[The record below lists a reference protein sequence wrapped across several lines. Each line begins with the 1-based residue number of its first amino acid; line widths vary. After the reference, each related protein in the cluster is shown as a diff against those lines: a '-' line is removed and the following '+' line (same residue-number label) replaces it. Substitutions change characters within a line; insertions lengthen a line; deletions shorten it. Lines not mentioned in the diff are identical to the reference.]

1 MSLDVSDA
9 IALAKDLLKTG
20 IEFRPHDPEMAEEFM
35 GRALQIC
42 DDLGID
48 RKQILEDHSLSDVDE
63 TGGTP
68 PFDRGVPVDTSP
80 STDSS
85 DHLLMLNNELD
96 NDMSANEPAD
106 DLDGDDL
113 ILGASPT
120 TSYVDPVDRDI
131 VEEETRQTSRQL
143 RALLQQQARVLQNA
157 REPQAMAEPQ
167 PKRRGFKLFGRSN
180 DQPFAALQSA

>member
-48 RKQILEDHSLSDVDE
+48 RKQILEDHSREDTKDIVGTSPF
-63 TGGTP
+63 GG
-68 PFDRGVPVDTSP
+68 GAPVDPEPMTE
-80 STDSS
+80 SS
-85 DHLLMLNNELD
+85 DHALLLD
-96 NDMSANEPAD
+96 NDVADDDAAD

-113 ILGASPT
+113 ILGASRT
-120 TSYVDPVDRDI
+120 TSYAAPVDREV
-131 VEEETRQTSRQL
+131 VEEETRQTSQQL
-143 RALLQQQARVLQNA
+143 RSLLQQQARVLQNA
-157 REPQAMAEPQ
+157 REPQAVADSSGR
-167 PKRRGFKLFGRSN
+167 RRGFKLFGRSN

>member
-48 RKQILEDHSLSDVDE
+48 RKQILEDHGLNDADDIHRPSPFDGGNTPIDPQPVTERSDHTLMLDSDVTIDDQ
-63 TGGTP
+63 T
-68 PFDRGVPVDTSP
+68 
-80 STDSS
+80 
-85 DHLLMLNNELD
+85 
-96 NDMSANEPAD
+96 D

-113 ILGASPT
+113 ILGGSHT
-120 TSYVDPVDRDI
+120 TSYAGPADQDM
-131 VEEETRQTSRQL
+131 VEEETRQTSQQL
-143 RALLQQQARVLQNA
+143 RALLQQQARVLQNS
-157 REPQAMAEPQ
+157 REPQAMATETQ
-167 PKRRGFKLFGRSN
+167 SRRRGFKLFGRSN

>member
-48 RKQILEDHSLSDVDE
+48 RKQILEDHSLNDVAEMTGNSPLE
-63 TGGTP
+63 T
-68 PFDRGVPVDTSP
+68 GVPVDTDLSM
-80 STDSS
+80 DSS
-85 DHLLMLNNELD
+85 DHLFMLD
-96 NDMSANEPAD
+96 NDASIDEASD

-113 ILGASPT
+113 ILGAGPS

-131 VEEETRQTSRQL
+131 VEEETRQTSQQL
-143 RALLQQQARVLQNA
+143 RALLQQQARVLQNS
-157 REPQAMAEPQ
+157 RESETMAEPQ
-167 PKRRGFKLFGRSN
+167 AKRRGFKLFGRSN